1 MGGRLPLYAVV
12 ARCVAVLLILSTA
25 GCRSVAGTLDEVGEL
40 FVEGG
45 ERVLKEPMRPA
56 TDGPRV
62 LVIALDGVGED
73 RLAEA
78 LAAGDLPSLSAL
90 VGADRGDGLY
100 DHGVL
105 VRSVPSVFP
114 SETAA
119 GWAAVYTGERPAV
132 TGVTGNEWFDRDSL
146 QTFAPVPLS
155 VGTLEQTLAIWSDS
169 LFSAVIQAPTLF
181 ERADRRAHVS
191 LGFVYRG
198 ADLLTPPDLNDV
210 GDLLGAAIGAV
221 FGGVEEAYEAIDE
234 DTVEGVE
241 RGVERYGLPDLQVA
255 YFPGVDLVAHA
266 SGAQAQKDYLRDEI
280 DRQIDAVLDVYRER
294 GALASTTV
302 VVVSDHGHGDTLADD
317 RHSLDAGGRDEPPA
331 LLDSLGYRLRDF
343 TVAADSSDAN
353 VVMIYDEAVTMLYLA
368 NGATCAPGTPCDWTA
383 RPRLRDDVLPL
394 ARALRAASDA
404 DTTAV
409 GGFVGHARPHLRPCL
424 RPVRPHLAALP
435 RAPRRPRGPG
445 RRLSPRHAAS
455 GLGPPGRA
463 AGLAHR
469 RAARPPGRGHLA
481 PDAVRGGAARRG
493 PVLFWVAPAVGA
505 RRRLAGPVVHLA
517 AGGPCRRER
526 GRAPRDR
533 PPVGRRRTEPAGR
546 DPAHPASVGR
556 TFPLTPCA
564 CSCPCSSSSPPAKG
578 RPSRPPT

>member
-1 MGGRLPLYAVV
+1 ML

-45 ERVLKEPMRPA
+45 ERVLKEPMRP
-56 TDGPRV
+56 TSDGPRV

-73 RLAEA
+73 RLAAA
-78 LAAGDLPSLSAL
+78 LAAGDLPSLGAL
-90 VGADRGDGLY
+90 LGADRGDGLY

-210 GDLLGAAIGAV
+210 GDLLGAAVGAV

-241 RGVERYGLPDLQVA
+241 RGIRRYGLPDLQVA

-280 DRQIDAVLDVYRER
+280 DRQIGEVLDLYRER
-294 GALASTTV
+294 GALEGTTV

-343 TVAADSSDAN
+343 TVAPDSSDAN
-353 VVMIYDEAVTMLYLA
+353 VVMIYDEAVAMLYLA
-368 NGATCAPGTPCDWTA
+368 NGTTCAPDAPCDWTA
-383 RPRLRDDVLPL
+383 RPRLREDVLPL
-394 ARALRAASDA
+394 ARAFRAASDA

-409 GGFVGHARPHLRPCL
+409 GGLSGTLDLVLVRASDPSGRTSPPFRVLHDDRVVSVADYLRDTPRPDLVRLEERLGWLTDGPLGHRAGDVLL
-424 RPVRPHLAALP
+424 LAKSGEGRPVEERFYF
-435 RAPRRPRGPG
+435 G
-445 RRLSPRHAAS
+445 SPRQSAHGGAS
-455 GLGPPGRA
+455 PGQSHISLLVARA
-463 AGLAHR
+463 G
-469 RAARPPGRGHLA
+469 GRGADLRE
-481 PDAVRGGAARRG
+481 AVRQSAGDT
-493 PVLFWVAPAVGA
+493 PTQLDVTPLIL
-505 RRRLAGPVVHLA
+505 RLLA
-517 AGGPCRRER
+517 
-526 GRAPRDR
+526 
-533 PPVGRRRTEPAGR
+533 
-546 DPAHPASVGR
+546 DPLP
-556 TFPLTPCA
+556 
-564 CSCPCSSSSPPAKG
+564 
-578 RPSRPPT
+578 

>member
-1 MGGRLPLYAVV
+1 MLI
-12 ARCVAVLLILSTA
+12 RCVAVLSILATA
-25 GCRSVAGTLDEVGEL
+25 GCGSVAGTLDEVGEL

-45 ERVLKEPMRPA
+45 ERVLREPMRPA
-56 TDGPRV
+56 TGAPRV

-90 VGADRGDGLY
+90 LGADRGDGLY
-100 DHGVL
+100 DHGVQ

-119 GWAAVYTGERPAV
+119 GWAAVYTGAYPAV

-146 QTFAPVPLS
+146 ATFAPVPLS

-169 LFSAVIQAPTLF
+169 LFSTIIQAPTLF
-181 ERADRRAHVS
+181 ELADRRSHVS

-210 GDLLGAAIGAV
+210 GDLFGAALGAVIG
-221 FGGVEEAYEAIDE
+221 GKDEAYEVLDE

-241 RGVERYGLPDLQVA
+241 RGFDRYGVPDLQVA

-266 SGAQAQKDYLRDEI
+266 AGAEAQKDYIREEI
-280 DRQIDAVLDVYRER
+280 DAQIGRVLDLYRQA
-294 GALASTTV
+294 GALDGTTV

-343 TVAADSSDAN
+343 SVSPDSSDAN
-353 VVMIYDEAVTMLYLA
+353 VVMIYDEAVAMLYLA
-368 NGATCAPGTPCDWTA
+368 NGTTCAPGAPCDWTVA
-383 RPRLRDDVLPL
+383 PRLRDDVLPL

-409 GGFVGHARPHLRPCL
+409 GGLSGTLDLVFVRASDPSGRTSPPFRVLHNDRVVSVADYLRQSRRSDLVALEQRLEWLTDGPLGHRAGDILLLAKSGEGRPIEERFYFG
-424 RPVRPHLAALP
+424 
-435 RAPRRPRGPG
+435 APRRSAHGGASPSQSHISLLLARPG
-445 RRLSPRHAAS
+445 GSGAA
-455 GLGPPGRA
+455 LRETVREA
-463 AGLAHR
+463 AGD
-469 RAARPPGRGHLA
+469 A
-481 PDAVRGGAARRG
+481 PTQLDVTPIILRLLG
-493 PVLFWVAPAVGA
+493 VAQ
-505 RRRLAGPVVHLA
+505 
-517 AGGPCRRER
+517 
-526 GRAPRDR
+526 
-533 PPVGRRRTEPAGR
+533 
-546 DPAHPASVGR
+546 
-556 TFPLTPCA
+556 
-564 CSCPCSSSSPPAKG
+564 
-578 RPSRPPT
+578 PSR